1 MKKIIFGL
9 NLILVL
15 SLLGLAQKPEKNP
28 QVKNTGKASSAAT
41 VNGPA
46 LAAGTVLNAQLEQ
59 TLDVKKARV
68 GDQVILKVTKSVKQ
82 NGETIIPKG
91 ANLIGRVTQ
100 VQQKTKDNAVSRLG
114 VVFDR
119 IRGQNLNT
127 PVSATIVAITNAGA
141 NLAAGDSDI
150 SGTSSS
156 STRVMGQSSTS
167 NTNNSSGGGLL
178 GGVTNTVGGVVNTTT
193 NTVGGVTSTAGQTLG
208 NTRQTLGQT
217 VGGIQISSSAGAS
230 ASGSTTLSA
239 ANKNLRLEK
248 GANFQMQLN
257 AMGGN

>member
-9 NLILVL
+9 NLILIF
-15 SLLGLAQKPEKNP
+15 SLYGFAQKPEKDVK
-28 QVKNTGKASSAAT
+28 VKNTGKASSASAI
-41 VNGPA
+41 NGTN
-46 LAAGTVLNAQLEQ
+46 LAARTTLSAQLEQ

-68 GDQVILKVTKSVKQ
+68 GDEVILKVTKAVKQ

-100 VQQKTKDNAVSRLG
+100 VQQKTKDTAVSRLG

-119 IRGQNLNT
+119 IRGQNLNS
-127 PVSATIVAITNAGA
+127 PISATIVSITNAGA
-141 NLAAGDSDI
+141 NLAAEDADI

-156 STRVMGQSSTS
+156 SGRVMTQSSTS
-167 NTNNSSGGGLL
+167 NNNSSGDGLL

-193 NTVGGVTSTAGQTLG
+193 KTVGGVTNTAGQTLG
-208 NTRQTLGQT
+208 NTTQTLGQT
-217 VGGIQISSSAGAS
+217 VNGIRISPSVGAS
-230 ASGSTTLSA
+230 AGSSTTLSA
-239 ANKNLRLEK
+239 ANRNLRVEK

-257 AMGGN
+257 ALGGN